1 MIICK
6 VILLIMSVLVMFV
19 GVIMLIKNNVTYRNH
34 EIISD
39 AIFKYRMDAIDK
51 AVKNGTI
58 LDGVKY
64 EVEYDDMVDYNTTL
78 MRIFDWGY
86 ENILPEDKFEIIK
99 PYIHK

>member
-6 VILLIMSVLVMFV
+6 VILLIISVLFV
-19 GVIMLIKNNVTYRNH
+19 GCIAMLVKNDVTYRNH
-34 EIISD
+34 AIITD

-64 EVEYDDMVDYNTTL
+64 EVGYDDMLDYNSTL

-86 ENILPEDKFEIIK
+86 ENILPNDKFEIIK